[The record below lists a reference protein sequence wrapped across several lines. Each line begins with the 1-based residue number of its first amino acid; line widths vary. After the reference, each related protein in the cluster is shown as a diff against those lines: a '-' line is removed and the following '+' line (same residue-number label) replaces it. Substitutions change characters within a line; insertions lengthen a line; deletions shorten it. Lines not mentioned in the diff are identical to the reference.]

1 MTLCHLI
8 NRLKFKLKNITI
20 YLKESPEIPLISDD
34 AMLSLLDDASTIST
48 DADDDD
54 SPDDDDDDDEDSSD
68 SDSDDSTEREE
79 KTVTLLNKPR
89 PK

>member
-1 MTLCHLI
+1 MCHLI
-8 NRLKFKLKNITI
+8 NRFKNKLLSI
-20 YLKESPEIPLISDD
+20 YLKESPDIPLISDE
-34 AMLSLLDDASTIST
+34 AMISLLDDASTIST

-54 SPDDDDDDDEDSSD
+54 SPDDDDDDDDDSSD